1 MEQIQRHYVKFN
13 SSTLDIQS
21 IGAHYIEDPNCSIME
36 VQWELIKTFFVD
48 FKNINEYY
56 PLIEKNAI
64 TGFRRKRMFTSRI
77 VKNDD
82 LETVKSIR
90 SYENFI
96 ADCAIIVHLND
107 DVLKLHYDQ
116 HHFDSLTNQENIERL
131 TLVKEKVYNVHITEK
146 GNPYNLYDTK
156 EIQLN
161 DFINGVPIELDY
173 TGPNPISVYVISKD

>member
-21 IGAHYIEDPNCSIME
+21 VGAHYIEDLESSVVE
-36 VQWELIKTFFVD
+36 VPWELIQPFFTD

-56 PLIEKNAI
+56 PLFEKNSI
-64 TGFRRKRMFTSRI
+64 TGFRRKRMFNSSI

-82 LETVKSIR
+82 LETVKSLR
-90 SYENFI
+90 PYENFI
-96 ADCAIIVHLND
+96 ADCAIIAQLSNN
-107 DVLKLHYDQ
+107 VLKLHYDQ

-131 TLVKEKVYNVHITEK
+131 TLVQEKVYNVHITEK

-156 EIQLN
+156 EIQVT
-161 DFINGVPIELDY
+161 DFINGTPIELIY
-173 TGPNPISVYVISKD
+173 EGPSPISVYVIAKS